1 MIQLLTQHLKNK
13 THMRVFKKGA
23 TLLFQGEIPRHAF
36 IIHSGVVRA
45 YSVKTS
51 GEESIVSLFTKGDI
65 FPLPWLIGTT
75 SNSLFYYEAVD
86 DVRVTCVAKQDFHD
100 VLAKNPQLMND
111 LLRFVATQYTSLLV
125 RITGL
130 SQSRA
135 IEKISFTF
143 YYLLFRHG
151 VPGDNDVY
159 KINLKLNHAMVA
171 SLTGLTRESTT
182 TNLGILKEK
191 GIIDYNRTS
200 FSVNKRRLESF
211 IGEDG
216 FRELQL

>member
-1 MIQLLTQHLKNK
+1 
-13 THMRVFKKGA
+13 MRVFKKGA
-23 TLLFQGEIPRHAF
+23 TLLFQGEIPRNAF

-51 GEESIVSLFTKGDI
+51 GEESIVALFTKGDI
-65 FPLPWLIGTT
+65 LPLPWLTGAS
-75 SNSLFYYEAVD
+75 SNSLFYYDAVD
-86 DVRVTCVAKQDFHD
+86 DVRVTCVAKQDIQN
-100 VLAKNPQLMND
+100 VLAQNPQLMAE
-111 LLRFVATQYTSLLV
+111 LLRFVATQYTSMLV

-151 VPGDNDVY
+151 VPVGDGTY
-159 KINLKLNHAMVA
+159 KITIKLTHALIA

-182 TNLGILKEK
+182 TNLGILKDK
-191 GIIDYNRTS
+191 GVIDYDRAN
-200 FSVNKRRLESF
+200 FIVHKRRLENF

>member
-1 MIQLLTQHLKNK
+1 MNNLIKRSK
-13 THMRVFKKGA
+13 IASRIRSYKKGA

-36 IIHSGVVRA
+36 IIEEGVVRA

-51 GEESIVSLFTKGDI
+51 GEESIAALFTKGDI
-65 FPLPWLIGTT
+65 FPLPWLFSTT
-75 SNSLFYYEAVD
+75 SNTLFYYEAMG
-86 DVRVTCVAKQDFHD
+86 DVRVSCIPKDEFHTTISKD
-100 VLAKNPQLMND
+100 PAILKEVLQYINK
-111 LLRFVATQYTSLLV
+111 QYTAMLV

-143 YYLLFRHG
+143 YYLLFRYG
-151 VPGDNDVY
+151 IESANGVY
-159 KINLKLNHAMVA
+159 KIDLKLSHSMIA

-182 TNLGILKEK
+182 TNLGVLKAK
-191 GIIDYNRTS
+191 GIITYTRSS
-200 FSVNKRRLESF
+200 FSVNKRKLENF

-216 FRELQL
+216 FRELNL